1 MNIAL
6 QEEVTQVFSC
16 EFCEIFKNTCF
27 TQQLLTTASRMI
39 LIISKEVSPTRL
51 PSEL

>member
-27 TQQLLTTASRMI
+27 TQQLLTTASRND
-39 LIISKEVSPTRL
+39 SNNFKGSFSNKATF
-51 PSEL
+51 